1 MPLGRF
7 MNSIT
12 LLSFLIL
19 GLGVCMS
26 LSAVAAQGEGQKPV
40 VVLDT
45 SAGPITV
52 QLDPEKAPITVENF
66 LKYVDEGFY
75 DNLIFHRVMS
85 GFMVQGGG
93 MTDQMEEKSTG
104 KHAPI
109 KNESKG
115 GFDLRLISS
124 LNDASGIPTEGKNL
138 IIVAAVNHVLH
149 FRIFDGDGKVVEDTD
164 ERLTEKARQIE
175 DLRKQL
181 ESLWPPH
188 ELTASEK
195 GRVITAVTSIVGHTP
210 KGGLSN
216 LRGTIAMAR
225 TNNPDSATCQF

>member
-1 MPLGRF
+1 
-7 MNSIT
+7 
-12 LLSFLIL
+12 
-19 GLGVCMS
+19 MS

-75 DNLIFHRVMS
+75 DNLIFHRVMI

-104 KHAPI
+104 KRAPI
-109 KNESKG
+109 KNES
-115 GFDLRLISS
+115 
-124 LNDASGIPTEGKNL
+124 
-138 IIVAAVNHVLH
+138 
-149 FRIFDGDGKVVEDTD
+149 
-164 ERLTEKARQIE
+164 
-175 DLRKQL
+175 
-181 ESLWPPH
+181 
-188 ELTASEK
+188 
-195 GRVITAVTSIVGHTP
+195 

-225 TNNPDSATCQF
+225 TNNPDSATCQFFINHVDNQNLDTYGGGYTVFGKVIDGMNVVDEIAKVPTTTRAGQQNVPVKPIYIKSAKRKTS

>member
-12 LLSFLIL
+12 LLSLLIL

-26 LSAVAAQGEGQKPV
+26 FSAVAGQGEDQKPV

-109 KNESKG
+109 KNESK
-115 GFDLRLISS
+115 
-124 LNDASGIPTEGKNL
+124 
-138 IIVAAVNHVLH
+138 
-149 FRIFDGDGKVVEDTD
+149 
-164 ERLTEKARQIE
+164 ERPVQ
-175 DLRKQL
+175 
-181 ESLWPPH
+181 PPRH
-188 ELTASEK
+188 DRH
-195 GRVITAVTSIVGHTP
+195 GPH
-210 KGGLSN
+210 
-216 LRGTIAMAR
+216 
-225 TNNPDSATCQF
+225 Q